1 MTMRIIGTGSCC
13 GDHLVTNQDLAQIVE
28 TSDEWIS
35 SRTGIR
41 SRRLTTGLGTSGM
54 AAEAAKRALEDGDI
68 CPEELDL
75 IVLATSTPENHF
87 PNGACEVQAA
97 IGAVNAAAFDI
108 SAACTGFVFALQTAY
123 GFMAAGSYKKILVIG
138 ADDLSKVTDWTDR
151 KTCILFGDGAGAVV
165 AEKEEEGMF
174 SGIMK
179 ADGSRGQVLSCR
191 ARSGGN
197 YLTGKKPEMGYI
209 YMDGQEVFKFAV
221 KKVPEC
227 VEQLLKE
234 QDVQKE
240 DIRYY
245 ILHQANERIID
256 AVAKR
261 LKEPIEKFPMDIQ
274 DHGNTSA
281 ASIPILL
288 DEMNR
293 KGRLTRGDKLILA
306 GFGGGLTWGAILME
320 W

>member
-1 MTMRIIGTGSCC
+1 MTMKIIGTGSCL
-13 GDHLVTNQDLAQIVE
+13 GDRLVTNQDLAQIVE

-35 SRTGIR
+35 SRTGIKG
-41 SRRLTTGLGTSGM
+41 RRLTTGPGTSEM
-54 AAEAAKRALEDGDI
+54 AAEAARRACEDGGVR
-68 CPEELDL
+68 PEELDL
-75 IVLATSTPENHF
+75 ILLATSTPENHF

-108 SAACTGFVFALQTAY
+108 SAACTGFVFAMQTAY
-123 GFMAAGSYKKILVIG
+123 SFIAAGIFQKILVIG
-138 ADDLSKVTDWTDR
+138 ADDLSKITDWTDR

-165 AEKEEEGMF
+165 VEKGEGDTF
-174 SGIMK
+174 GQIMGS
-179 ADGSRGQVLSCR
+179 DGSRGHVLTCK

-197 YLTGKKPEMGYI
+197 FLTGKGPEMGYI
-209 YMDGQEVFKFAV
+209 HMDGQEVFKFAV

-227 VEQLLKE
+227 VEQVLKR
-234 QDVQKE
+234 QQVQKE

-245 ILHQANERIID
+245 IRHQANERIID

-261 LKEPIEKFPMDIQ
+261 LKEPMEKFPMDIQ

-288 DEMNR
+288 DELNR
-293 KGRLTRGDKLILA
+293 HGRLASGDKLIMA
-306 GFGGGLTWGAILME
+306 GFGGGLTWGALLME